1 MNFVFNIFP
10 FRFFFPSLIFYFLFY
25 NFYEFSRAKAAAAAA
40 TRTQISR
47 TLPATT
53 EAVKSVTASETITT
67 MPKQEVS
74 WMRDPKTG
82 CWAPEDS
89 FDVVDVAELR
99 AHLLSMKK

>member
-1 MNFVFNIFP
+1 MSGVNKII
-10 FRFFFPSLIFYFLFY
+10 SLG
-25 NFYEFSRAKAAAAAA
+25 RAKAAAA

-47 TLPATT
+47 PLPATT
-53 EAVKSVTASETITT
+53 EVVKSVTASETVTT

-82 CWAPEDS
+82 YWAPEDS
-89 FDVVDVAELR
+89 FDAIDVAELR